1 MKRLLSGILAVL
13 FSSYC
18 HAQQILTLDDC
29 CRIAVENNKQRKLSE
44 YSVRQAEIQ
53 AKNVEADFLPKF
65 SASGGYLYANKD
77 FSMELA
83 PSLAASL
90 NMNNTYFAGIQLE
103 QPIYMGGKIL
113 SARRMA
119 NIGESIANI
128 NKRKTDSDIRI
139 ETEEAYWNVIKSEE
153 LNLVATR
160 YKELV
165 SELYSSVEKMN
176 STGMT
181 PKNELLKVKVKLNE
195 AELLMRRSENA
206 VRLSK
211 MALCHVIGM
220 SLTSD
225 IEVSGSIEFIPL
237 SAKDY
242 EFTVQN
248 RPEYKL
254 LTENINLKKEQIKS
268 VKSDFL
274 PKIGL
279 VAGYNYIDGIRMN
292 NHKFLKN
299 DVFSVMLAVKVPL
312 FHWGEGHRKVKS
324 AKIEMQK
331 AEVTRCEMVEKMQ
344 LEVAR
349 NSNLMD
355 EAQLEVELTEN
366 ALESAEESLK
376 ESRKSFETGMATL
389 TDYLEAQ
396 AGWQKSYFE
405 AISAKTEYHVAKSK
419 FLNSLGSL

>member
-160 YKELV
+160 
-165 SELYSSVEKMN
+165 
-176 STGMT
+176 
-181 PKNELLKVKVKLNE
+181 
-195 AELLMRRSENA
+195 
-206 VRLSK
+206 
-211 MALCHVIGM
+211 
-220 SLTSD
+220 
-225 IEVSGSIEFIPL
+225 
-237 SAKDY
+237 
-242 EFTVQN
+242 
-248 RPEYKL
+248 
-254 LTENINLKKEQIKS
+254 
-268 VKSDFL
+268 
-274 PKIGL
+274 
-279 VAGYNYIDGIRMN
+279 
-292 NHKFLKN
+292 HKFL
-299 DVFSVMLAVKVPL
+299 VSGCYQIQGTCV
-312 FHWGEGHRKVKS
+312 
-324 AKIEMQK
+324 
-331 AEVTRCEMVEKMQ
+331 
-344 LEVAR
+344 
-349 NSNLMD
+349 
-355 EAQLEVELTEN
+355 
-366 ALESAEESLK
+366 
-376 ESRKSFETGMATL
+376 
-389 TDYLEAQ
+389 
-396 AGWQKSYFE
+396 
-405 AISAKTEYHVAKSK
+405 
-419 FLNSLGSL
+419 